1 MKQNQG
7 EKNIIE
13 QINIQINNAKNEVAK
28 KYVLENKLNDLKKE
42 LHKSEEELNQLE
54 SNLRKEKRDVDKLK
68 TLSLSNLM
76 STVMGN
82 KAEKMEKEEKE
93 YIMAKIQYDSC
104 QSRVSSIKSSIND
117 TTKILNSLE
126 KYEEEYANL
135 LKKKIELINIY
146 GDENTKN
153 KIIDIE
159 EKIDSYLKEIK
170 EINESISV
178 GDSLI
183 EEIAQAK
190 KLLNSAKNWSTLDIL
205 GGDLLSSMAKHSKID
220 EAQFHFSRISNLTN
234 SFNKE
239 LRDVNIS
246 GVGFSGTTKT
256 FDIFFDNIFSDLS
269 VDKHINQSYDKV
281 YNLERSV
288 ESILR
293 KLKSDKEK
301 LNIEVTVTRNEYDEF
316 IKNI

>member
-1 MKQNQG
+1 ML
-7 EKNIIE
+7 E

-28 KYVLENKLNDLKKE
+28 KYVLEKKLNDLKKE
-42 LHKSEEELNQLE
+42 LHKSEEELNKLE
-54 SNLRKEKRDVDKLK
+54 NNLRKEKRDIDNLK
-68 TLSLSNLM
+68 KLSLSNLM

-104 QSRVSSIKSSIND
+104 QSKINSIKSNIND

-126 KYEEEYANL
+126 KYEAEYANL

-153 KIIDIE
+153 KIIDLE

-178 GDSLI
+178 GNSLI
-183 EEIAQAK
+183 GEIAQAK
-190 KLLNSAKNWSTLDIL
+190 KLLNSAKTWSTFDIF
-205 GGDLLSSMAKHSKID
+205 GGDLLTSMAKHNKID
-220 EAQFHFSRISNLTN
+220 EAQIHFSRISNLTD

-239 LRDVNIS
+239 LSDINLS
-246 GVGFSGTTKT
+246 EVGFSATTKA
-256 FDIFFDNIFSDLS
+256 FDIFFDNIFTDLS

-281 YNLERSV
+281 CKLERSV
-288 ESILR
+288 ENILR

-301 LNIEVTVTRNEYDEF
+301 LNSEVTVTRNEYDEF